1 MTDIIDRAR
10 EAGVIGAGGAGFP
23 THVKLQARAEVL
35 IANGAECEPLL
46 EKDQHLVRRD
56 GALLMKGLAAAAQA
70 TGAGRVVVATKAK
83 YSETLEVLEGLTKG
97 TGFELFRLKDFYP
110 AGDEQVL
117 VQEVLGRAVPPGGIP
132 LDVGAVVSNVETL
145 INLGAAL
152 EGNPVISKT
161 LTITGAVAR
170 PATVRVPVGISAAE
184 VIDFAGPKVSDYVVI
199 DGGPVMGSVVPPEAP
214 VTRKTGGLIVLPK
227 DHPLALRNARPLDAI
242 LRQAR
247 SSCEQCQL
255 CSEACPRR
263 LLGHPLYPHLV
274 MRAAG
279 YASPDTKA
287 LLQTLICCGCRIC
300 DYVCPVGLSPS
311 RVNWTFR
318 AKLLAGG
325 VRYPKSSSPT
335 PHPMRTFRQVP
346 SSRIRGW
353 LGVEAF
359 YGHTPWVDHQWRP
372 KRVTISLAQ
381 ATGAP
386 AKPVVAAGQTVSAGD
401 LIGEIPESKLG
412 ARVHA
417 SISGVVR
424 EVTQSAVIIEAGG

>member
-1 MTDIIDRAR
+1 
-10 EAGVIGAGGAGFP
+10 
-23 THVKLQARAEVL
+23 
-35 IANGAECEPLL
+35 
-46 EKDQHLVRRD
+46 
-56 GALLMKGLAAAAQA
+56 
-70 TGAGRVVVATKAK
+70 
-83 YSETLEVLEGLTKG
+83 
-97 TGFELFRLKDFYP
+97 
-110 AGDEQVL
+110 
-117 VQEVLGRAVPPGGIP
+117 
-132 LDVGAVVSNVETL
+132 VGAVVLNIETL

-184 VIDFAGPKVSDYVVI
+184 IIDFAAPKVTDYVVI
-199 DGGPVMGSVVPPEAP
+199 DGGPVMGSVVSPDAP
-214 VTRKTGGLIVLPK
+214 ITKKTGGLIVLPK
-227 DHPLALRNARPLDAI
+227 DHPLALRNTRPLDAI

-247 SSCEQCQL
+247 SACEQCQL

-279 YASPDTKA
+279 YAAPDTRA
-287 LLQTLICCGCRIC
+287 LMQTLICCGCRMC

-311 RVNWTFR
+311 RVSWTFR

-325 VRYPKSSSPT
+325 IRYTKGSSSAA
-335 PHPMRTFRQVP
+335 HPMRPYRQAP

-359 YGHTPWVDHQWRP
+359 YGHTPWVDHDWRP
-372 KRVTISLAQ
+372 QRVVVPLAQ

-386 AKPVVAAGQTVSAGD
+386 ATPVAGAGQKVSAGD
-401 LIGEIPESKLG
+401 LIGDIPEGKLG
-412 ARVHA
+412 ARIHA
-417 SISGVVR
+417 SLSGVVR
-424 EVTQSAVIIEAGG
+424 DVTQSAVVIEREG